1 MRARDII
8 RSLRKLGVSESEIKS
23 TSDYNDLLDL
33 LNGHENGNSL
43 SNNQS
48 PLDLFSEENQNYAL
62 VLIFTVIV
70 ISIASY
76 VYPVKDVI
84 DAIEPKNRF
93 HGLLLSVLSLLVGGN
108 VILAILRLIEL
119 CMQLYVSYAR
129 MSTFAS
135 WILSSDSTYRY
146 WLAPM
151 FHFNLS
157 VDPNNPSARGFDVG
171 PMVTLWI
178 CNQIINRISAYILM
192 KVTLQETIERKKK
205 KKEKKLKKL
214 ALANK

>member
-108 VILAILRLIEL
+108 VILAILRLID
-119 CMQLYVSYAR
+119 
-129 MSTFAS
+129 T
-135 WILSSDSTYRY
+135 
-146 WLAPM
+146 
-151 FHFNLS
+151 
-157 VDPNNPSARGFDVG
+157 
-171 PMVTLWI
+171 
-178 CNQIINRISAYILM
+178 
-192 KVTLQETIERKKK
+192 
-205 KKEKKLKKL
+205 
-214 ALANK
+214 